1 MGIIAS
7 PDFRLDLA
15 AGGRP
20 VQHLVGPLDVRHDG
34 LRGELEVLLGEGW
47 RQLDRIRLHPSRSV
61 RIHQVLR
68 LGCEVC
74 GCTSSSCC
82 RGEGGPTEHRRHL
95 LYCRCICC
103 CPGLRRLLHRRSD
116 PGLESLAE
124 LLSKL
129 SVVIWQPT
137 ARLVNLEADLPRAPG
152 PLCSE
157 EERRRSSVEQAGAQ
171 RECACGHLPGGCAE
185 IRRKSLLVLRPIRG
199 SGALTAGSVNECG
212 HVIERQALLALL
224 GPMVGL
230 DETDAGEDIFDK
242 HAHLSVQ
249 YAFAVAT

>member
-137 ARLVNLEADLPRAPG
+137 ARLVNLEADLP
-152 PLCSE
+152 
-157 EERRRSSVEQAGAQ
+157 
-171 RECACGHLPGGCAE
+171 GGCAE